1 MTVLHIFVLHLIS
14 SISVYSILKITK
26 TRMLLVLLGAS
37 TTQKTLTSQFFN
49 AQFHIKTELLP
60 SREAFH
66 FSLLFSPVNSMLQ
79 NINQILLPAHK
90 TSSWERLEL
99 GIEKCR
105 RHKNSWKYI
114 FSRRHWTQ
122 RGKQGLLRLD
132 VPTVHTTVQTLRKRL
147 CYPSQPFPE
156 LHGLW
161 KHTLKEECTTE
172 VK

>member
-1 MTVLHIFVLHLIS
+1 
-14 SISVYSILKITK
+14 
-26 TRMLLVLLGAS
+26 MLLVLPDAS

-66 FSLLFSPVNSMLQ
+66 FSLLFSPINSMLQ

-114 FSRRHWTQ
+114 FSRHHWTQ
-122 RGKQGLLRLD
+122 RGKRGLLRLD

-161 KHTLKEECTTE
+161 KHTLKEECTAE